1 MPFLSGPNKGGL
13 DGFQGACLFPPSE
26 RPRDLWAQAAEERGS
41 RVQRAGGGA
50 GLLLKALL
58 ELAGAD
64 TCDYPC
70 LSQVQLEL
78 QQTDHCGP
86 SVLGSLATSLGK

>member
-1 MPFLSGPNKGGL
+1 MKDQSGQCDLELMGAYLSRCSP
-13 DGFQGACLFPPSE
+13 
-26 RPRDLWAQAAEERGS
+26 W
-41 RVQRAGGGA
+41 AGGGA